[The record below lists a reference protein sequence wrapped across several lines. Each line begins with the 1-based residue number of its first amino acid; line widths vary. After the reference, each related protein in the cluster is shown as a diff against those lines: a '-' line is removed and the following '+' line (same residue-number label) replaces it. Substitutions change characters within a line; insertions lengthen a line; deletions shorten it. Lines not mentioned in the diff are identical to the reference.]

1 MALHM
6 PHRSVTRFF
15 VPLIDVLILLFC
27 IFLLM
32 EFNSE
37 TKYEQQSAD
46 VETQSAQTRIT
57 EEALSSRTRE
67 IQRLEEKL
75 QNMREQNPEAA
86 NLIEEIERL
95 RKELDKLKNQRPQD
109 RIAFR
114 IIDIDPKD
122 GSISHHDGKKA
133 EPIADGNA
141 AKALITR
148 HKKQSVGRE
157 LYYHFLY
164 PRPRKVY
171 PLLGQEEDYAEWFK
185 GVANSLPPSLEKKK

>member
-37 TKYEQQSAD
+37 AKYEQQSAD
-46 VETQSAQTRIT
+46 VETQSTLAQRNTD
-57 EEALSSRTRE
+57 ALASQANL

-75 QNMREQNPEAA
+75 QILREQDPKAA
-86 NLIEEIERL
+86 GLFEEIERL
-95 RKELDKLKNQRPQD
+95 REELAKLKKLRPQD

-114 IIDIDPKD
+114 IIDIDPKNGD
-122 GSISHHDGKKA
+122 ISYHDGKKA
-133 EPIADGNA
+133 EPIPDADT
-141 AKALITR
+141 AKAMIAR
-148 HKKQSVGRE
+148 HKKQRSEERRVGKECR
-157 LYYHFLY
+157 L
-164 PRPRKVY
+164 
-171 PLLGQEEDYAEWFK
+171 
-185 GVANSLPPSLEKKK
+185 